1 MPLTIVI
8 LDSIIKN
15 ESDIKMTSDRN
26 SGYSGR
32 FVLRIDPGLHA
43 ALREAARASGVS
55 LNEYCARKLATPFGR
70 LEGWEMASQAIRR
83 AGQVVG
89 GHLISVV
96 AFGSWAREE
105 LHEQSDV
112 DILVVVDHKLK
123 LSRDL
128 YLAWDEAPLTWR
140 DRRVE
145 PHFVHLPDP
154 ERVLLGLWAEVAI
167 DGIVLFTRDLRLPSL
182 LVRLRHDIAARRIVR
197 RVVHGQS
204 YWTEAA

>member
-1 MPLTIVI
+1 MATDV
-8 LDSIIKN
+8 
-15 ESDIKMTSDRN
+15 N
-26 SGYSGR
+26 SGCSGR
-32 FVLRIDPGLHA
+32 FLLRIDPGLHA

-70 LEGWEMASQAIRR
+70 LEGWEMASRAIRR

-89 GHLISVV
+89 EHLISVV

-182 LVRLRHDIAARRIVR
+182 LVRLRHDIAAGRIVR